1 MQYAVCSMQYAA
13 IFYLFVIQYIT
24 NKYYMD
30 GPKCEM
36 RKLFKRD
43 CGQYVLSVHRR
54 HNQYC
59 EWKV

>member
-1 MQYAVCSMQYAA
+1 MQYAVCSY
-13 IFYLFVIQYIT
+13 FLFVYYLFVMYCIT

-43 CGQYVLSVHRR
+43 CG
-54 HNQYC
+54 
-59 EWKV
+59 